1 MDGVVAAA
9 AVAGE
14 SAVKGTIFYK
24 MTGSGNDFVMLDGR
38 STTPEEWSRE
48 RIVRVCDRR
57 AGVGADGLVILS
69 PDDGDAVRMAF
80 FNSDG
85 SRAAM
90 CGNAA
95 LCSTRLS
102 AHLELGPA
110 EGMRLLTDAG
120 VVATRCVGEG
130 DRAEIR
136 LPDARVPESVPAIEP
151 AAGERAIWLSCV
163 GVPHLVIL
171 VDDVR
176 AVDVVGRGRPLRYHA
191 AAGPDGANVNFI
203 APPKEAGGP
212 WLIRTYERGV
222 EGETLACGTG
232 TVAAGLALAA
242 HAGKTLPLE
251 FRSWGGELL
260 TVRATLR
267 DDVATDVWLGGQGRL
282 VFRGVW
288 EN

>member
-1 MDGVVAAA
+1 M
-9 AVAGE
+9 
-14 SAVKGTIFYK
+14 KGTVFYK

-38 STTPEEWSRE
+38 STTPKEWSRE

-57 AGVGADGLVILS
+57 AGVGADGLVILT
-69 PDDGDAVRMAF
+69 PEDGDAVRMAF

-120 VVATRCVGEG
+120 VVATRCVGQ
-130 DRAEIR
+130 DDQAEIQ
-136 LPDARVPESVPAIEP
+136 LPDALVPKPVPAIEP
-151 AAGERAIWLSCV
+151 VAGERALWLGSV

-171 VDDVR
+171 VDDVS
-176 AVDVVGRGRPLRYHA
+176 AVDVVGRGRPLRSHP
-191 AAGPDGANVNFI
+191 AAGPEGANVNFI
-203 APPKEAGGP
+203 APPKEPAGP

-260 TVRATLR
+260 TVRASLR
-267 DDVATDVWLGGQGRL
+267 GDLATDVWLGGQGRL

-288 EN
+288 ET